1 MRLMALGLLAI
12 LGFATAVA
20 AQKGPAGE
28 WRVQFATPLGQRMVV
43 MTVNQA
49 GTKLTGHVTDEYGE
63 YPLEGRFEDAEVTA
77 TWSVYDDSKILAIT
91 LKGTLDGNVI
101 SGVAQLGD
109 VGEGPMTAR
118 RINDAA
124 AVDLR

>member
-1 MRLMALGLLAI
+1 MRSIAIGLLAI

-20 AQKGPAGE
+20 AQQGPTGE
-28 WRVQFATPLGQRMVV
+28 WRVQFATPLGQRMVM
-43 MTVNQA
+43 MTLNQS
-49 GTKLTGHVTDEYGE
+49 GTKLSGHVTDEYGE
-63 YPLEGRFEDAEVTA
+63 YPLEGRFEGAEVTA
-77 TWSVYDDSKILAIT
+77 TWSVYDDNKVLAIT